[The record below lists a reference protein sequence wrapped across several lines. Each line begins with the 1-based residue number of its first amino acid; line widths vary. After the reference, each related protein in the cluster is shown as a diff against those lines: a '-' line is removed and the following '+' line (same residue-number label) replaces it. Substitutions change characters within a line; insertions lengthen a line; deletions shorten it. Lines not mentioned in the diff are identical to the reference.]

1 MKKMQ
6 GKSLD
11 FKILKNIYWSWI
23 INLLALL
30 WSLRIKGCRSKE
42 KFDLLRTNR
51 KR

>member
-23 INLLALL
+23 INLL
-30 WSLRIKGCRSKE
+30 
-42 KFDLLRTNR
+42 
-51 KR
+51 